1 MSNERDG
8 SAAGEMNGSP
18 QVSASTSSIPA
29 NILECHQRFD
39 SDVETPYFVSLP
51 LEPRLFQII
60 RPQLDHLFRRYDY
73 DGDAGII
80 ILRMPSKIHD
90 DFAFEFGL
98 MLQQRVDGILRK
110 MPDAPRI
117 LNRQARQVKLW
128 EHDRSKRGRECY
140 PDGQFMDDRAYH
152 PGLVFE
158 VGYSQTGDCLEKI
171 AKEYI
176 LGTGGDVTTVV
187 CFDLKYN
194 QGASFVSIWR
204 ASWNFASKTVEPL
217 CDPEPTM
224 FQDSDGEMVN
234 GDKLLKL
241 GLTDMAEEK
250 YSDDYPLTRIHI
262 PFSQLSDIFDFA
274 KVSSAKRKSP

>member
-1 MSNERDG
+1 MSNQRDG
-8 SAAGEMNGSP
+8 SAAGDSI
-18 QVSASTSSIPA
+18 SLIPA
-29 NILECHQRFD
+29 NILECHQRFE

-60 RPQLDHLFRRYDY
+60 RPQLLHLFRRYDY

-80 ILRMPSKIHD
+80 ILRMASKVHD
-90 DFAFEFGL
+90 DFALNFGDL
-98 MLQQRVDGILRK
+98 LQQLIDDILRK
-110 MPDAPRI
+110 VPNAPRVR
-117 LNRQARQVKLW
+117 NRQTRKVKLW
-128 EHDRSKRGRECY
+128 EHDRSKRGRECH
-140 PDGQFMDDRAYH
+140 PDGQFKDARAYQ

-158 VGYSQTGDCLEKI
+158 VGYSQTADSLEKI

-176 LGTGGDVTTVV
+176 LGTEGDVTTVV

-204 ASWNFASKTVEPL
+204 ARWNPSSNTVEAV
-217 CDPEPTM
+217 CDLEPSM
-224 FQDSDGEMVN
+224 FQDSDGKMVN

-250 YSDDYPLTRIHI
+250 YSDDYPLAPIHI

-274 KVSSAKRKSP
+274 KAESAQKKSP